1 MARDPRIDSYIDQ
14 AAPFAQPILR
24 QLRALVHATV
34 PDLGE
39 TLKWGMPHFT
49 HNGKNLA
56 GFAAFKEHAA
66 FMIHGDGRQDQGM
79 GQFGKIKS
87 LTDLPSDAE
96 LRARLLAA
104 RDRIDSPVTK
114 KAAPKTKAKA
124 DIAVPDDFAGA
135 LSPKARSFF
144 DELAPSYRR
153 EYLEWVTGAK
163 RAETRTKRIAQAAEW
178 LAEGKK
184 MGWKYEGC

>member
-1 MARDPRIDSYIDQ
+1 MARDPRIDDYIDQ

-24 QLRALVHATV
+24 HLRELVHSAV

-56 GFAAFKEHAA
+56 GFAAFKAHAA
-66 FMIHGDGRQDQGM
+66 FMIHGDGRQGEGM
-79 GQFGKIKS
+79 GQFGKITALS
-87 LTDLPSDAE
+87 DLPTGSE
-96 LRARLLAA
+96 LTARLLEA
-104 RDRIDSPVTK
+104 RDRLDSTVRK
-114 KAAPKTKAKA
+114 KVAPKPKAKA
-124 DIAVPDDFAGA
+124 EIVVPEDFSAA
-135 LSPKARSFF
+135 LSAEARSFF

-178 LAEGKK
+178 LAEEKK